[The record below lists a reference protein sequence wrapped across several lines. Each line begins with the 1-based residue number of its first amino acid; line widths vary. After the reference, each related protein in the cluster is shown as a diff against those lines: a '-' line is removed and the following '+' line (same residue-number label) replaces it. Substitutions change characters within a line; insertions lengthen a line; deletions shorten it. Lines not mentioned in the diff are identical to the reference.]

1 MVKVFN
7 KTISNIFSNILM
19 TKILHGLKTKSINF
33 YTNKM
38 NLITSLNQI
47 FKKKLFKAKML
58 KQLNNAIVTAKRQ
71 YY

>member
-1 MVKVFN
+1 
-7 KTISNIFSNILM
+7 M
-19 TKILHGLKTKSINF
+19 TKILHGLKIKSINL